1 MKRKVLVL
9 EDEESIRSF
18 LVLNMKRGGYEVI
31 EAETG
36 EQALEKYRENQDLA
50 VAILDVMLPGID
62 GYEVCRTMRA
72 EGYQAGVIMLT
83 ARTQEADKVNGL
95 MNGAD
100 DYVTKP
106 FSSIELVARVDALYR
121 RVSGSPFSE
130 EDVIKSGPFKL
141 NLRAREVLKN
151 GRKIELTQIEY
162 GLLKAFM
169 QNIGKALSRDE
180 LLEMVWGHHY
190 VGELKIVDV
199 NIRRLRIKI
208 EDNTQKPIYIN
219 TAISLRCADTGI
231 CGKDKALALSKGD
244 AVPLRYVPGSA
255 ETGNDNPLA
264 PARQGRPRRRGAGS
278 GKEVRQSRTSL
289 GICIGA
295 LRCAAKRR

>member
-1 MKRKVLVL
+1 
-9 EDEESIRSF
+9 
-18 LVLNMKRGGYEVI
+18 
-31 EAETG
+31 
-36 EQALEKYRENQDLA
+36 
-50 VAILDVMLPGID
+50 
-62 GYEVCRTMRA
+62 
-72 EGYQAGVIMLT
+72 
-83 ARTQEADKVNGL
+83 
-95 MNGAD
+95 
-100 DYVTKP
+100 VTKP

-208 EDNTQKPIYIN
+208 EDDP
-219 TAISLRCADTGI
+219 
-231 CGKDKALALSKGD
+231 
-244 AVPLRYVPGSA
+244 A
-255 ETGNDNPLA
+255 EPSHIVTV
-264 PARQGRPRRRGAGS
+264 RGYGYMWE
-278 GKEVRQSRTSL
+278 G
-289 GICIGA
+289 
-295 LRCAAKRR
+295 